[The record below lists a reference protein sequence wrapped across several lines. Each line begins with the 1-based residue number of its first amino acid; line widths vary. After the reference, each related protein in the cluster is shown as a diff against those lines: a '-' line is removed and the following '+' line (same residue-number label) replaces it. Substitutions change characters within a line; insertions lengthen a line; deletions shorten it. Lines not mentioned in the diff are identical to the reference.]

1 MTTRV
6 FIIPA
11 ALRDAGNAMAEAMGW
26 GGPVFVQPLSAD
38 GQEPITHWGFPA
50 VVGPEFVALWADPPE
65 DAADLVAAVDI
76 DTREGDDTAAHW
88 RAVLDELGLQAVLL
102 PRPVDINHADSET
115 LQSLDGVGEALA
127 GQIIAGRPWADP
139 ADLSQISGISTA
151 MVQGWMEA
159 PGLVAGALQ

>member
-11 ALRDAGNAMAEAMGW
+11 ELKDAGNAMAEAMGL

-50 VVGPEFVALWADPPE
+50 HVNAEFMALWADPPE

-76 DTREGDDTAAHW
+76 DDREGDDTAGHW
-88 RAVLDELGLQAVLL
+88 WARLAALALL
-102 PRPVDINHADSET
+102 PVPDDE
-115 LQSLDGVGEALA
+115 
-127 GQIIAGRPWADP
+127 
-139 ADLSQISGISTA
+139 DL
-151 MVQGWMEA
+151 V
-159 PGLVAGALQ
+159 